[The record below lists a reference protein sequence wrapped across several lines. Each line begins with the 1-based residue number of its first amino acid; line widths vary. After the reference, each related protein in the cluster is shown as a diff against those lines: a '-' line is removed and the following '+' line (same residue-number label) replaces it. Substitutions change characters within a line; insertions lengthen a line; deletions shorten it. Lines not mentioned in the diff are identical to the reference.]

1 MSSTGS
7 GYDQSV
13 FTYSP
18 EGRIFQVEYAQKAVE
33 AGGTAVGVRCR
44 DGVILGVE
52 KLVASK
58 MLVEGSGERAAGARR
73 ARAPTSWKL
82 DSSAVRFAAAA
93 PRHRVL
99 PLPPPPSV
107 ATAASRAPLPPPL
120 LTLPALHHPLRHAG
134 RRTHAVDAHM
144 GLAVAGH
151 LPDGRFL
158 VSQAREAARGYK
170 QSFGEAAPPRVLN
183 DRMGS
188 LMHMTTVYDN
198 YRPFGAALLLAG
210 YDAELKTHE
219 LYCIEPTGMA
229 LRHFGAALGKG
240 QRAAKTEIEKLK
252 FGERACDAAALN
264 LVAKIL
270 YGVHDEAKD
279 KPMELELG
287 WVCAASGW
295 KFEPV
300 PKAMRDAAAAWA
312 KAQIEQEEAGDDD
325 DDEGVAMAGGA
336 AAPAP
341 A

>member
-58 MLVEGSGERAAGARR
+58 MLVEGSGEAAAHALATPTRAGA
-73 ARAPTSWKL
+73 AP
-82 DSSAVRFAAAA
+82 
-93 PRHRVL
+93 
-99 PLPPPPSV
+99 
-107 ATAASRAPLPPPL
+107 AASRPL
-120 LTLPALHHPLRHAG
+120 LLSSLSPSVSPSPRLCLSSLWRSLSG

-144 GLAVAGH
+144 GLAAAGH
-151 LPDGRFL
+151 LPDARFL
-158 VSQAREAARGYK
+158 VAQAREAARGYK
-170 QSFGEAAPPRVLN
+170 QSFGEAIPPRVLN
-183 DRMGS
+183 DRMGA
-188 LMHMTTVYDN
+188 LMHMTTVYDQ

-210 YDAELKTHE
+210 YDAELKSHE
-219 LYCIEPTGMA
+219 LYCVEPTGMA
-229 LRHFGAALGKG
+229 LRYFGAALGKG

-252 FGERACDAAALN
+252 FGERACDAAALG

-270 YGVHDEAKD
+270 QGVHDDAKD

-287 WVCAASGW
+287 WICAASGW
-295 KFEPV
+295 RFEPV
-300 PKAMRDAAAAWA
+300 PKAQRDAAAAWA
-312 KAQIEQEEAGDDD
+312 KAQIEAEEAGEDDD
-325 DDEGVAMAGGA
+325 DDDAGAMAAAGAGA